1 MEELILESMAW
12 RHQSPLWNQL
22 KEQPIPSCEDV
33 SLPSQLQPQTPSA
46 TNNAHSD
53 VGKSTPQQQS
63 IPYSPSTYVT
73 NKRAETSLAACNVL
87 IINLILCKTLI
98 LFSFSFASIS
108 CFVIGTV
115 S

>member
-1 MEELILESMAW
+1 MAW

-46 TNNAHSD
+46 ANNAHSD

-73 NKRAETSLAACNVL
+73 NKRAETSLAACNKSL
-87 IINLILCKTLI
+87 
-98 LFSFSFASIS
+98 
-108 CFVIGTV
+108 
-115 S
+115 